1 MPKVSVIIP
10 IYNAEEYLDECL
22 KSVLSQ
28 TLSDIEVICV
38 DDGSGDSSFAILNRF
53 AKKDS
58 RIKVIEQKNAGAGT
72 ARNNGMKVATG
83 EYLSFLDSDDV
94 FEPTML
100 EKLVAISDFEQL
112 DVAVCR
118 CNKFIHETKETIDI
132 PWTIKSELIPA
143 NNHFQAIDI
152 KKDFFEAFIWWP
164 WDKLFRTQF
173 IKDSS
178 LYFQEQRTTN
188 DLFFVV
194 GATLLAKRID
204 YINDILIHQRVHE
217 GSLAVTREKSWHCLF
232 DALIKVRDF
241 LQEKNL
247 YDRFEQDFINYCVTF
262 TSWHKNSINISTYQE
277 MAPALSRAFKELGVA
292 DKPRKFF
299 YKASIW
305 SEAQKVLNWKTVA
318 ISVIMPSLNVRPY
331 IRECVQSV
339 CDQTLR
345 NIEIICVDA
354 GSTDGT
360 LEILRE
366 FEKNDPRVTV
376 IVSDKKSY
384 GYQMN
389 LGLKRA
395 QGEYIGIVETDDFA
409 SPTMYANLFAVATKK
424 SADVVKANW
433 HCFQTKPIKHDTL
446 FERYAGVP
454 YNKVLTVDEK
464 KKILDGAS
472 GIWSGIY
479 RKDFLEKNEIDF
491 LETPGASYQDT
502 AFLLKVIMAAKSMIL
517 LKKGW
522 LHYRIDNDNSSVHSL
537 GKVFC
542 VCDEMKSVHAYMNA
556 RPTLKK
562 AYRSVI
568 WSRTATVYDWNDR
581 RLANNLRIGFLKEVQ
596 AEFTHG
602 LESGSFKFDDLSD
615 RYRRFIEQVLESPE
629 SYAARH
635 KTLPQQF
642 ESSSSK
648 ESPLF
653 TIVLE
658 ARNGEKNLRT
668 CLDSLLAQTF
678 SSFEVLCFDQNS
690 LDNTAKILVKYT
702 HEDPRFKVINNSGES
717 LRNTAVNKSQGTYIL
732 FINNYT
738 FLQPS
743 CLELWGGTIR
753 EQSPDILLSKQASYN
768 LDSKK
773 LSQETFGY
781 DEVIYSSVRPFNST
795 TAPKQLFQVSS
806 PSVLGKV
813 YRTSFLK
820 SLPYRFEVD
829 ASFRND
835 ALLCSIALLQASK
848 ISICDTAV
856 IIQVHTSKERREN
869 HINSYASAL
878 ANPWINLLGENGAFA
893 SNKYNNPL
901 VLSSARALAAH
912 TIHSDFNLLTS
923 NNAQSIAVHTLDSDA
938 VRSTG
943 IFNLACESYEEE
955 ADYNFFQGIH
965 AGFKIM
971 PSPAAQTE
979 VVVIPRKSTV
989 LPSISV
995 VVPIYNSEE
1004 YLSECL
1010 DSLVNQSKND
1020 IEIICVDDGST
1031 DSSSKLIKK
1040 FAENDQRIILLHQEN
1055 QGQSV
1060 ARNTGVSYS
1069 IGRYIYFIDSD
1080 DILDTHAFEKLYEK
1094 MELEKL
1100 DVLFFEGL
1108 SFAHSNDDLEVY
1120 KRFDGNYQRH
1130 YLHSGVLDGPALFQE
1145 LWNDG
1150 DYWVSPCMQM
1160 TRKEH
1165 FINNNLW
1172 FLPGI
1177 IYEDNFYTFKSL
1189 LHARRANCIHDSL
1202 YRRRVR
1208 SESTM
1213 SSKSRFF
1220 NCYSYFQVFLAMS
1233 AEIST
1238 HSPEDKGWTT
1248 ACELREHMLRHA
1260 RSQFSKLS
1268 SIEQNK
1274 RWLIPEFELYSFE
1287 RNITSYCM
1295 LKEIINTKNNEI
1307 NTSNRLAAS
1316 NLKVAN
1322 KLQTRLSQ
1330 IQGRKIIK
1338 LGLRLKRFFRRA
1350 KRILRN
1356 PSLILRKLGLS

>member
-10 IYNAEEYLDECL
+10 IFNAEEYLDECL

-38 DDGSGDSSFAILNRF
+38 DDGSSDSSLTILNKY
-53 AKKDS
+53 AKNDS
-58 RIKVIEQKNAGAGT
+58 RIKIIEQKNAGAGA
-72 ARNNGMKVATG
+72 ARNRGMEIATG

-94 FEPTML
+94 FELTML

-112 DVAVCR
+112 DVAICR
-118 CNKFIHETKETIDI
+118 CNKFIHETKETIDT

-143 NNHFQAIDI
+143 NNYFQATDI

-164 WDKLFRTQF
+164 WDKLFRAQF

-194 GATLLAKRID
+194 GATLLANKID

-217 GSLAVTREKSWHCLF
+217 GSLAVTREKSWHCFF

-241 LQEKNL
+241 LQEKKL

-262 TSWHKNSINISTYQE
+262 TNWYKNSIDISTYQKIV
-277 MAPALSRAFKELGVA
+277 PALSRAFKELGVA

-299 YKASIW
+299 YETDSW
-305 SEAQKVLNWKTVA
+305 SEVQKVLNWKTIA

-339 CDQTLR
+339 CNQTLR

-384 GYQMN
+384 GHQMN
-389 LGLKRA
+389 LGLKHA

-409 SPTMYANLFAVATKK
+409 SPTMYANLFAVAEKRD
-424 SADVVKANW
+424 ADVVKANW
-433 HCFQTKPIKHDTL
+433 HRFQTKPIQHDIL
-446 FERYAGVP
+446 FERYAGIP
-454 YNKVLTVDEK
+454 YNKVLTVGEK
-464 KKILDGAS
+464 KKLLDGAS

-479 RKDFLEKNEIDF
+479 RKSFLARNEIDF

-502 AFLLKVIMAAKSMIL
+502 AFLLKVIMAAQSMIL

-522 LHYRIDNDNSSVHSL
+522 LHYRIDNDNSSVHSS

-542 VCDEMKSVHAYMNA
+542 VCDEMKSVHAYINA
-556 RPTLKK
+556 RPALKK
-562 AYRSVI
+562 TYQADI
-568 WSRTATVYDWNDR
+568 WSRTATVYDWNDK
-581 RLANNLRIGFLKEVQ
+581 RLADSLRIDFLKEVQ
-596 AEFTHG
+596 AEFTQG
-602 LESGSFKFDDLSD
+602 LESGSFKLDYLTG
-615 RYRRFIEQVLESPE
+615 RYRGFIEQVLESPE
-629 SYAARH
+629 SYVAHH
-635 KTLPQQF
+635 KTISQKF
-642 ESSSSK
+642 ELSNPK
-648 ESPLF
+648 NSPLF

-658 ARNGEKNLRT
+658 VRNGEKTLRT
-668 CLDSLLAQTF
+668 CLDSLHAQTF

-690 LDNTAKILVKYT
+690 LGNTGTILAKYA
-702 HEDPRFKVINNSGES
+702 HEDSRFQVISDGGES
-717 LRNTAVNKSQGTYIL
+717 LRNTAINKSQGAFIL

-743 CLELWGGTIR
+743 CLELLGEIIET
-753 EQSPDILLSKQASYN
+753 QSPDILLNKQTCYN

-773 LSQETFGY
+773 LAQESFGY
-781 DEVIYSSVRPFNST
+781 NEAIYSSIYPFNST
-795 TAPKQLFQVSS
+795 TAPKQLLQVTS

-813 YRTSFLK
+813 YRTDFLK
-820 SLPYRFEVD
+820 SLFYQFETNT
-829 ASFRND
+829 SFRND

-848 ISICDTAV
+848 ISACDTAV
-856 IIQVHTSKERREN
+856 IVQVSTSKERKEN
-869 HINSYASAL
+869 HINPYASEL
-878 ANPWINLLGENGAFA
+878 AKPWIDLLGANGVFA

-912 TIHSDFNLLTS
+912 TIRSDFDLLTS
-923 NNAQSIAVHTLDSDA
+923 NDARSIAVHALSSGA

-943 IFNLACESYEEE
+943 VFDLAYESYEEE
-955 ADYNFFQGIH
+955 ADYNFFQGVR
-965 AGFKIM
+965 AGFEKI
-971 PSPAAQTE
+971 SSSE
-979 VVVIPRKSTV
+979 ERSEIIVIPRKSMTQ
-989 LPSISV
+989 PSISV
-995 VVPIYNSEE
+995 VVPIYNSEK

-1020 IEIICVDDGST
+1020 IEIICVDDGSI
-1031 DSSSKLIKK
+1031 DSSSELIKN
-1040 FAENDQRIILLHQEN
+1040 FAENDPRIILLHQEN

-1060 ARNTGVSYS
+1060 ARNTGVGYS
-1069 IGRYIYFIDSD
+1069 VGRYIYFIDSD
-1080 DILDTHAFEKLYEK
+1080 DVLDIYALEKLYTK

-1100 DVLFFEGL
+1100 DVLFFEGI
-1108 SFAHSNDDLEVY
+1108 SFAHSTDDIETY
-1120 KRFDGNYQRH
+1120 QHFEGNYQRH
-1130 YLHSGVLDGPALFQE
+1130 YLHSDVLNGPTLLKE

-1160 TRKEH
+1160 TRREH

-1202 YRRRVR
+1202 YKRRVR
-1208 SESTM
+1208 SGSTM
-1213 SSKSRFF
+1213 SGKLKFF
-1220 NCYSYFQVFLAMS
+1220 NCYSYFKIFLAMS
-1233 AEIST
+1233 DEISA
-1238 HSPEDKGWTT
+1238 HSPEDEGWAV
-1248 ACELREHMLRHA
+1248 ACELREYMLQHA
-1260 RSQFSKLS
+1260 RAQFSKLS
-1268 SIEQNK
+1268 SIEQNE
-1274 RWLIPEFELYSFE
+1274 RWFMPELELYLFE
-1287 RNITSYCM
+1287 KNITSYCE
-1295 LKEIINTKNNEI
+1295 LKEIIKAQNDEI
-1307 NTSNRLAAS
+1307 NTLNRLAAS
-1316 NLKVAN
+1316 NLRAAN
-1322 KLQTRLSQ
+1322 RLQDRLSQ
-1330 IQGRKIIK
+1330 IKNNKIIK
-1338 LGLRLKRFFRRA
+1338 LGLRLRRFLRRA
-1350 KRILRN
+1350 RRALRN
-1356 PSLILRKLGLS
+1356 PKLILRKLGLS